1 MKRKNTLDLMK
12 LHETKRM
19 EENTAAEGLEKE
31 VLEQESD
38 YEYSDQFE
46 VLRAKLHCNCNFL
59 NKWEILIRK
68 KN

>member
-1 MKRKNTLDLMK
+1 
-12 LHETKRM
+12 M

-68 KN
+68 KKLKRF

>member
-1 MKRKNTLDLMK
+1 MKRKNTLDLTK

-46 VLRAKLHCNCNFL
+46 V
-59 NKWEILIRK
+59 
-68 KN
+68 